1 MAIAVSYGDNS
12 EFNALCY
19 GQKNVGT
26 LQYLERQVENISN
39 TLTDAGR
46 SFFANSQ
53 QLWNQYNGSEAL
65 RLARAAARKVG
76 SLFQRDEIR
85 VLYGI
90 GEIQTAPLSMQRYIM
105 AEPITRQ
112 RFNEQR
118 CDGYSGTYV
127 DMNPGTIKEDHY
139 DYRRVM
145 NGLVLTTPDG
155 DEKTTFYLDELVEG
169 DRELYH
175 EEKVDIRNTW
185 AIVADLM
192 KYGERDPTSVLDS
205 KL

>member
-105 AEPITRQ
+105 AEPPTRIPQIIGIEWRMYQSNGFFRISSRTITLH
-112 RFNEQR
+112 
-118 CDGYSGTYV
+118 
-127 DMNPGTIKEDHY
+127 P
-139 DYRRVM
+139 
-145 NGLVLTTPDG
+145 
-155 DEKTTFYLDELVEG
+155 
-169 DRELYH
+169 
-175 EEKVDIRNTW
+175 
-185 AIVADLM
+185 
-192 KYGERDPTSVLDS
+192 
-205 KL
+205 